1 MLIYNGCVNCVGSV
15 CVLFVL
21 AVVLLFFV
29 LILVVVV
36 VEVVR
41 VLVLA
46 LVVEVVLFVLVV
58 EGCVVTRFNKNQLNV
73 KANRLCLCKVKT

>member
-1 MLIYNGCVNCVGSV
+1 MLIYNGFVNCVGSV
-15 CVLFVL
+15 CVLVVL
-21 AVVLLFFV
+21 AVFLLFV
-29 LILVVVV
+29 ELMILVVV
-36 VEVVR
+36 EAVR

-58 EGCVVTRFNKNQLNV
+58 EGCVVTRFNKKRLNV

>member
-1 MLIYNGCVNCVGSV
+1 MLIYNGSVKCMGSV
-15 CVLFVL
+15 CVLVVL
-21 AVVLLFFV
+21 AVVLLFVV
-29 LILVVVV
+29 LMVLVV

-41 VLVLA
+41 VLVLV

-58 EGCVVTRFNKNQLNV
+58 EGCVVTRFKKNRLNV

>member
-1 MLIYNGCVNCVGSV
+1 MLIYNGSVNCVGSV
-15 CVLFVL
+15 CVLVVL
-21 AVVLLFFV
+21 AVVLLFV
-29 LILVVVV
+29 ELMILVV

-41 VLVLA
+41 DLVLA

-58 EGCVVTRFNKNQLNV
+58 EGCVVTRFNKNRLNV